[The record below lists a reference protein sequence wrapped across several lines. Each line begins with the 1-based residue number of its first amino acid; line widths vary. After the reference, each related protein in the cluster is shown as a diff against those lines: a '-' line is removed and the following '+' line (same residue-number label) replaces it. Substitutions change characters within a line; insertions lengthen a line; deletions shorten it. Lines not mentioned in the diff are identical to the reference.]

1 MKVFPLV
8 ALQTTGL
15 RHLYN
20 ALGMKLGIG
29 FLDLVRSCRS
39 KPRAGRVTRKRQQVL
54 CGTNRLKLLKV
65 QCARFWSREGGHES
79 CFCQSPSMPVLLVL
93 QQRGPPM
100 KLLPQ
105 CELAGRSCQAAIGRG
120 LGVFCTQ
127 CLVCKVI
134 FHCFGIRRLHWLTFL
149 LRWIRLHSTEHVAL
163 IVPCDGF

>member
-65 QCARFWSREGGHES
+65 QCARFWEPRRG
-79 CFCQSPSMPVLLVL
+79 PRIVLLPESL
-93 QQRGPPM
+93 DASPTR
-100 KLLPQ
+100 
-105 CELAGRSCQAAIGRG
+105 AA
-120 LGVFCTQ
+120 
-127 CLVCKVI
+127 
-134 FHCFGIRRLHWLTFL
+134 
-149 LRWIRLHSTEHVAL
+149 TEGATNEA
-163 IVPCDGF
+163 PATM